1 MLPDAINFVRE
12 SNKETAVV
20 YSLAFDEIHIRRQ
33 IIFRNGRFTGFVD
46 YGGLSNENKT
56 GVEATAALFCVATEV
71 NGNKTFP
78 IAYILTSGLSA
89 ILLHNFIDHCIGA
102 VEAETATVLSVT
114 FDGLRANFKAAES
127 LGAVL
132 DITSD
137 EFAPFFA
144 SSYSKKSIYVYPD
157 PLHMYKLLRNCFS
170 QAFVFFDE
178 NGNVSFH

>member
-1 MLPDAINFVRE
+1 M
-12 SNKETAVV
+12 

-33 IIFRNGRFTGFVD
+33 IVFRNGHFTGFVN
-46 YGGLSNENKT
+46 YGGLSIEKKI

-71 NGNKTFP
+71 NGNKSFP
-78 IAYILTSGLSA
+78 IAYILTSGLSSM
-89 ILLHNFIDHCIGA
+89 LLHNFIDHCIGA
-102 VEAETATVLSVT
+102 VEAEAATVLSVT

-137 EFAPFFA
+137 EFAPFF
-144 SSYSKKSIYVYPD
+144 SSAFSNKTIYVYPD

-170 QAFVFFDE
+170 QVFVFFDA
-178 NGNVSFH
+178 NDNVSFYR